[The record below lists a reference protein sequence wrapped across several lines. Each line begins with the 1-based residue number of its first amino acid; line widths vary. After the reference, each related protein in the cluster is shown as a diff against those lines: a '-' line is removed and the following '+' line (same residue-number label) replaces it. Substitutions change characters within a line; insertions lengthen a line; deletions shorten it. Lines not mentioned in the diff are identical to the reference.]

1 MQLSN
6 YEMKKN
12 GMFILHKTD
21 FDDIATMVL
30 REYMPYVLSSPQPL
44 NVELLAKEAFF
55 LDVSYARLS
64 PMGEVLGLIAFANTD
79 FCPYGAKAD
88 EYMELQEGQILL
100 DDSLVDGR
108 VYGRRRFTLAHELS
122 HWICHRSY
130 HSPDNRR
137 YEFRRGVVACRTENI
152 EQNRRKQQERTDAY
166 WEEWQADNLAAAL
179 LMPKDMF
186 VEVCRDTFGKY
197 GVFKGYLRKGVDDPH
212 VAHEIIQEIANKFA
226 VSFRAA
232 QIHMKEFGF
241 VNDRAIV

>member
-1 MQLSN
+1 MYILS
-6 YEMKKN
+6 KP
-12 GMFILHKTD
+12 D

-30 REYMPYVLSSPQPL
+30 KEYMPYVLSSPQPL
-44 NVELLAKEAFF
+44 DIELLVKEGLY

-64 PMGEVLGLIAFANTD
+64 PAGEILGLIAFADTD
-79 FCPYGAKAD
+79 YPHYVAKSN
-88 EYMELQEGQILL
+88 ERMKLTEGQVLL
-100 DDSLVDGR
+100 DESLVDGKN
-108 VYGRRRFTLAHELS
+108 YGRRRFTLAHEAA
-122 HWICHRSY
+122 HWICHRTY
-130 HSPDNRR
+130 HSPDKRSF
-137 YEFRRGVVACRTENI
+137 EFRRSLVACRTENI
-152 EQNRRKQQERTDAY
+152 EQNRRKQQARTDEY